1 LYELWEVEMTK
12 SLADLQ
18 EDAAFKQRTYIHE
31 LEEINIQLRI
41 QLDEAIKRVNEL
53 EVSLMAEKVE

>member
-1 LYELWEVEMTK
+1 MTK
-12 SLADLQ
+12 SLAELQ
-18 EDAAFKQRTYIHE
+18 EDAAFKQRSYIHE

-53 EVSLMAEKVE
+53 EEKLLQQGGER

>member
-1 LYELWEVEMTK
+1 MMDCEEGEMTK

-18 EDAAFKQRTYIHE
+18 EDAAFKQRSYIHE

-41 QLDEAIKRVNEL
+41 QLDAAIKRINQMEDDL
-53 EVSLMAEKVE
+53 LSGSEK

>member
-1 LYELWEVEMTK
+1 MTK

-41 QLDEAIKRVNEL
+41 KLDEAIKRVNEL